1 MGINNK
7 VLTDR
12 EKAVLYYSII
22 ENCKDWAKLYF
33 MALDVDPEKAKTQL
47 SINSSVSRW
56 KHSEKVNNFLQS
68 AREKLQALHGINNNT
83 TTPTTTQNKYTNQN
97 ENLQRDFVSK
107 EPEREN
113 QQSKYVDYSNPE
125 NQRKKLNQII
135 SQANS
140 SGEALDALKVII
152 SGQKDDRQAAKEQ
165 KQIRVYLPLVCYDC
179 PLYEKARKK

>member
-1 MGINNK
+1 MPVSTNLPLFAARYTKG
-7 VLTDR
+7 
-12 EKAVLYYSII
+12 AA
-22 ENCKDWAKLYF
+22 AK
-33 MALDVDPEKAKTQL
+33 KAKTQL

-68 AREKLQALHGINNNT
+68 AREKLQALHGIGNTENNIT
-83 TTPTTTQNKYTNQN
+83 TTPTKPTNQN
-97 ENLQRDFVSK
+97 ENIQTDFVSK

-113 QQSKYVDYSNPE
+113 QQSKFVDYSNPE

-135 SQANS
+135 NQASN

-152 SGQKDDRQAAKEQ
+152 SGQKDDRQAAREQ
-165 KQIRVYLPLVCYDC
+165 KQVKIYLPLICYDC